1 MYAVIELQPKFIFIK
16 KIGRKFLVLEACC
29 QEEKY
34 FIKACYS
41 RPLTVIFQMIA
52 NNEIMREDCK
62 TTSTHIVK
70 FVKICN

>member
-34 FIKACYS
+34 FIKACRGAVPPPQKKSLENHRNSGKYNARKNQENS
-41 RPLTVIFQMIA
+41 GRLI
-52 NNEIMREDCK
+52 RK
-62 TTSTHIVK
+62 
-70 FVKICN
+70 